1 MISACGP
8 RGRHSFWAFLPLS
21 GTTRAR
27 LTDFFHCFVSSTFTF
42 FLHLQSDRR
51 LRRRNMTR
59 RPLVIFTDAEAE
71 YFYACAR
78 VRTQWS
84 FFFLMMIVMINVCSL
99 FLRDLGDWNTPKC
112 SSLFLSHLMDWGGRK
127 DGRLQHHLSIFYQR
141 VFVSCSLRVTPSS
154 ITSSPTRSSPRPDTG
169 ILDGWLVEE
178 LP

>member
-84 FFFLMMIVMINVCSL
+84 FFFFDDRDDKCL
-99 FLRDLGDWNTPKC
+99 FTL
-112 SSLFLSHLMDWGGRK
+112 
-127 DGRLQHHLSIFYQR
+127 
-141 VFVSCSLRVTPSS
+141 
-154 ITSSPTRSSPRPDTG
+154 SPRFRRLEYSEMFLPFSLPSNG
-169 ILDGWLVEE
+169 LGWTEGWATPTPPFDLLSTSLCLLLTPCHSFIYHVVADP
-178 LP
+178 LFTPA